1 MVSSAAAHLL
11 NMTEARLT
19 LNPDTGS
26 VSLRLQID
34 LLRTMGSPA
43 AYLALAEDLDKP
55 THDATWQALARGI
68 RLEQNSRLIPLRFAS
83 AEPAS
88 RCAARRLGAPR

>member
-1 MVSSAAAHLL
+1 MLIAAGSPAAAHLL

-19 LNPDTGS
+19 LDPDTGS

-43 AYLALAEDLDKP
+43 AYVALAEDLNNP
-55 THDATWQALARGI
+55 THAAMWQALARGI
-68 RLEQNSRLIPLRFAS
+68 RLEQNT
-83 AEPAS
+83 
-88 RCAARRLGAPR
+88 RCLLYTSPSPRDA